1 MPYTQDEFNNK
12 IKEIGGLD
20 DIAKVRAEL
29 VGLQDNIS
37 GIFDENKQLT
47 AKAGKLE
54 TDIAEIRD
62 INNKLFTQ
70 ITEKKTPEDNTK
82 TEPPETD
89 LKYENLFDEKG
100 ELK

>member
-29 VGLQDNIS
+29 VGLQDNIT
-37 GIFDENKQLT
+37 GLFDENKQLT
-47 AKAGKLE
+47 ERADKLTTDNDELRRYNNEMFLSITDKKKAE
-54 TDIAEIRD
+54 DT
-62 INNKLFTQ
+62 
-70 ITEKKTPEDNTK
+70 TE
-82 TEPPETD
+82 TEPPENN

>member
-1 MPYTQDEFNNK
+1 MGYTQDDFNNA
-12 IKEIGGLD
+12 IKKIGGLD

-29 VGLQDNIS
+29 VGLQDNIT
-37 GIFDENKQLT
+37 GLFDENKQLT
-47 AKAGKLE
+47 ERADKLT

-62 INNKLFTQ
+62 TNNKLFTQ
-70 ITEKKTPEDNTK
+70 LTEKKTPENTK
-82 TEPPETD
+82 ETEPPENA

>member
-1 MPYTQDEFNNK
+1 MSYTQDDFNNK

-29 VGLQDNIS
+29 VGLQDNIT

-47 AKAGKLE
+47 EKAGKLE

-70 ITEKKTPEDNTK
+70 ITEKKTPEDNK
-82 TEPPETD
+82 DTEPPES